1 VKRLV
6 PVAAAVV
13 ALAACGGNSTP
24 ARERARPVP
33 DRRSE
38 LVVRVVTQG
47 GFAAEAPQRGGL
59 PHVSVFGDGRVVTVG
74 PTTLEYPGPALPN
87 VQELQ
92 VTNDGLARI
101 LSAAGDAGLLA
112 DPLPDYGDAGI
123 TDQATT
129 TVTVTADGTTRRVDV
144 YALDFTDDLTV
155 EQQENRRRLQRF
167 IELAGDPAS
176 LGDVVVPDS
185 TRRHAPHALAVLSR
199 PFLLDV
205 ETPRRD
211 WPLGDLAQAG
221 RPYRGDSET
230 RCAVYLGD
238 DGDAVLDTARGARE
252 NYRWVSGD
260 ESYQL
265 TFRPLL
271 PDERGCE
278 DLERP
283 VR

>member
-1 VKRLV
+1 
-6 PVAAAVV
+6 
-13 ALAACGGNSTP
+13 
-24 ARERARPVP
+24 
-33 DRRSE
+33 
-38 LVVRVVTQG
+38 VVRVETRG

-59 PHVSVFGDGRVVTVG
+59 PQVSVFGDGRVITVG

-87 VQELQ
+87 LQELRL
-92 VTNDGLARI
+92 TADGLARI
-101 LSAAGDAGLLA
+101 VAAARDAGLVD

-144 YALDFTDDLTV
+144 YALDFTDGLTL
-155 EQQENRRRLQRF
+155 EQIANRERLRRF
-167 IELAGDPAS
+167 IEVSGDPAALS
-176 LGDVVVPDS
+176 DVVVPGS
-185 TRRHAPHALAVLSR
+185 ARRYDPHAVAVLSR

-205 ETPRRD
+205 ETRRRD
-211 WPLGDLAQAG
+211 WPLGDLAEHG
-221 RPYRGDSET
+221 RPYRGDTDT
-230 RCAVYLGD
+230 RCAVYTGD
-238 DGDAVLDTARGARE
+238 DRDALLAAAHDARE
-252 NYRWVSGD
+252 NDRWISGD

-278 DLERP
+278 ELERP